1 MTPRVLSPEAD
12 RLVDAAYGLALRATG
27 DEQHARASVEA
38 AAQAGA
44 DCPVTFLSAVRREA
58 RARRTTLPLDP
69 ATAARPS
76 QLADMPIGDWE
87 VLERVALRGLTLAE
101 AAAALGLDRREV
113 LLRLN
118 RAMQTARRCLVDGGH
133 VRDDADPV
141 RLDRL
146 RGDPTAGR
154 LDDAPRNRE
163 AETAAARGLPA

>member
-1 MTPRVLSPEAD
+1 MTPRVLSPDGD

-27 DEQHARASVEA
+27 DERQARASVEA
-38 AAQAGA
+38 AARVGA
-44 DCPVTFLSAVRREA
+44 DCPATFLSAVRREA

-69 ATAARPS
+69 ATAARPP

-87 VLERVALRGLTLAE
+87 VLERVALRGLSLAE

-133 VRDDADPV
+133 ARDDADPV

-146 RGDPTAGR
+146 RGDATAGG
-154 LDDAPRNRE
+154 LHDSPRDRQ
-163 AETAAARGLPA
+163 AEAAAGGRLPA

>member
-1 MTPRVLSPEAD
+1 MTPRLLSPDAD

-38 AAQAGA
+38 AARAGT
-44 DCPVTFLSAVRREA
+44 DCAATFLSAVRREA

-69 ATAARPS
+69 ATAARPP

-101 AAAALGLDRREV
+101 AAVALALDRREV

-118 RAMQTARRCLVDGGH
+118 RAMQTARRCLVDGGQAG
-133 VRDDADPV
+133 DDPDPV

-146 RGDPTAGR
+146 RGDATAGP
-154 LDDAPRNRE
+154 LDDAPRDRE
-163 AETAAARGLPA
+163 SEAAAGRPLPA